1 MVLLQEEHRLNEI
14 VRLVGRDTL
23 SDLEQLM
30 LEAARSIREDFL
42 QQNAFHAEDTFTS
55 MDKQHRM
62 LDMILQFFD
71 LGKAALENGA
81 YLEDV
86 LNVAAREAIAR
97 IKFLSEKNLPSQLE
111 KISARLVQQLAAL
124 KQEGD
129 ETA

>member
-1 MVLLQEEHRLNEI
+1 
-14 VRLVGRDTL
+14 
-23 SDLEQLM
+23 M